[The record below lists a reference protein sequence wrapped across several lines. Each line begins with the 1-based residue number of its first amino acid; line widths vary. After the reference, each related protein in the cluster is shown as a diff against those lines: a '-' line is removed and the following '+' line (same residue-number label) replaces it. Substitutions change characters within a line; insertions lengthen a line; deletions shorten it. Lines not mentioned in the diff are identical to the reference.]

1 MYIGEDQGQYYQDMG
16 NAYEA
21 QAAQD
26 ANARAEQEY
35 QNSLIPQSP
44 VQLLT
49 LMANTST
56 QIDVFSDGIIQA
68 VQGGEINPLA
78 VLVQLRAM
86 AQASERI
93 LKEIDKNIMSE
104 ADKYPGTTFEFMG
117 NKITKAEHGIRYDF
131 GDCGDPVY
139 QRLFNLAFEAN
150 GQLKERENF
159 LKAVKAPFSL
169 LDEGSGE
176 VATITPPT
184 KKSKSGLNVSIK

>member
-1 MYIGEDQGQYYQDMG
+1 MNTLPET
-16 NAYEA
+16 
-21 QAAQD
+21 
-26 ANARAEQEY
+26 
-35 QNSLIPQSP
+35 P

-56 QIDVFSDGIIQA
+56 QIDFFSDGVIQA
-68 VQGGEINPLA
+68 VQGGEISALA

-117 NKITKAEHGIRYDF
+117 NKITKAEHGTKYDF
-131 GDCGDPVY
+131 SNCGDPKWY
-139 QRLFNLAFEAN
+139 ELKAKEQLLKSSITQRET
-150 GQLKERENF
+150 F
-159 LKAVKAPFSL
+159 LKALKAPISL
-169 LDEGSGE
+169 LDEASGE

-184 KKSKSGLNVSIK
+184 KKSKSGLNVQIR